1 METFKLTRPM
11 PRITV
16 QPGQSLFDVALQ
28 HYGSLEGVFDIVRR
42 NQLNGITEN
51 VYAGEQLEVSPQPLN
66 ARTARFLAKHSIAT
80 IEDSIRGRGIGW
92 WQLER
97 DFSIANSS
105 GKIKV
110 SLIQAEATVVGFE
123 QVTIAEG
130 QSVTFCVELG
140 RATDRALTI
149 QVGLFLI
156 GGATADDFSL
166 ERADGTSIAL
176 TNDAFALK
184 FAVGEVAQAFEVTAT
199 LDILSPET
207 REGLGFHL
215 LDLPEAEATHFFLE
229 RSNRNFFLP
238 ITNVPPP
245 EELIPVRSLEQ
256 LDAMRYDPDGNGM
269 PTVAGRTAYE
279 TAFGTSLLSR
289 PVIYVG
295 YQLMNDLDFAGSKWE
310 NPTGGTFVGTRVAG
324 GWRPIRAVSLNGF
337 ETTFDGN
344 GHRISNLYIDRNS
357 YYVGFF
363 GFLNSGA
370 EVRNLRISGNINGA
384 GDVGGIVG
392 TSYGSIRSCYSS
404 VNTTSSAI
412 SSCIVGWMYG
422 GTISACYATG
432 SARSTG
438 SSAVGSIAG
447 TAYGGVIIT
456 NCYATGSATG
466 NATGAS
472 RTGGLV
478 GDMAGG
484 ATIINCY
491 STATSARGGLV
502 GAQQRQ
508 TITDSYFD
516 TETSGATSGTGAQT
530 TAALQTPTSAT
541 GIYAAWDEDIWDFGT
556 SSQYP
561 VLKVDFN
568 KSGSTADDILKQRE

>member
-1 METFKLTRPM
+1 M
-11 PRITV
+11 
-16 QPGQSLFDVALQ
+16 
-28 HYGSLEGVFDIVRR
+28 
-42 NQLNGITEN
+42 
-51 VYAGEQLEVSPQPLN
+51 
-66 ARTARFLAKHSIAT
+66 
-80 IEDSIRGRGIGW
+80 
-92 WQLER
+92 
-97 DFSIANSS
+97 
-105 GKIKV
+105 
-110 SLIQAEATVVGFE
+110 
-123 QVTIAEG
+123 AEG
-130 QSVTFCVELG
+130 QSVTLCVVLG

-149 QVGLFLI
+149 QVQVGMSN
-156 GGATADDFSL
+156 ADDFSL

-176 TNDAFALK
+176 TNNAFALK
-184 FAVGEVAQAFEVTAT
+184 FAVGEVAQGFEVTAT
-199 LDILSPET
+199 ADLLSPEIG
-207 REGLGFHL
+207 EGLGFYL
-215 LDLPEAEATHFFLE
+215 PDLPEAEATHFFLD
-229 RSNRNFFLP
+229 RGNRLVLLP
-238 ITNVPPP
+238 ITDVPPP
-245 EELIPVRSLEQ
+245 EELIPVDTLEK
-256 LDAMRYDPDGNGM
+256 LDAMRYDPDGNGI
-269 PTVAGRTAYE
+269 PTVADRTAYE

-324 GWRPIRAVSLNGF
+324 GWQPIGPTLRNSF

-344 GHRISNLYIDRNS
+344 GHRISNLYID
-357 YYVGFF
+357 
-363 GFLNSGA
+363 LNSSNVGLFGGLNTRA
-370 EVRNLRISGNINGA
+370 EVRNLRISGSINGS

-392 TSYGSIRSCYSS
+392 SSYGSIRSCYSS
-404 VNTTSSAI
+404 VNTTSGAR
-412 SSCIVGWMYG
+412 SSCIVGWIGG
-422 GTISACYATG
+422 GTISACFANG

-438 SSAVGSIAG
+438 LSAVGSIAG

-502 GAQQRQ
+502 GIQRRQ

-541 GIYAAWDEDIWDFGT
+541 GIYASWDEDIWDFGT